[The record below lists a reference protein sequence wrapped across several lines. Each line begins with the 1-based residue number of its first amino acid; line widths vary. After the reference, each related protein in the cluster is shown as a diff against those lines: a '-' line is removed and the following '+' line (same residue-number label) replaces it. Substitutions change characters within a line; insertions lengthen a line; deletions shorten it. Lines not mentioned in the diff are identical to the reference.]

1 MADDFTRKYSVADAL
16 RSALS
21 SEIEAQDGMPLN
33 GQAVLDA
40 AAAAINGSQSMRESV
55 AGILRA
61 HWHAKEID
69 DPVQHRQ
76 DYAG

>member
-1 MADDFTRKYSVADAL
+1 MNDHFTRNHSVADAL

-21 SEIEAQDGMPLN
+21 SEVEALDGMPLN

-40 AAAAINGSQSMRESV
+40 AAAAVNGSQSMRESV

-61 HWHAKEID
+61 HWHTKEID
-69 DPVQHRQ
+69 DPVTHRG